1 MMQFV
6 ITEIKIIADTN
17 TGEETEVIKSSG
29 YSLFWYGNDHSDNEV
44 PLKNKLQNTG
54 KRTSFSRALF
64 IVSNE

>member
-44 PLKNKLQNTG
+44 P
-54 KRTSFSRALF
+54 
-64 IVSNE
+64 